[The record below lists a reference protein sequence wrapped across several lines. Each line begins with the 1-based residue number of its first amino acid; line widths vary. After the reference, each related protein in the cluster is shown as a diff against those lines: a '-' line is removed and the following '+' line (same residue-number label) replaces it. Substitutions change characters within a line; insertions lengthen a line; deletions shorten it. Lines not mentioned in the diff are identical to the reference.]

1 MSVTAEMR
9 RVDFA
14 LGPDARLLPAVSA
27 AITALGDDVG
37 FDPADVR
44 DLGAAAEAACE
55 DTFPQLPAESP
66 RLSVTVESF
75 LDRLEITLA
84 HRGESAP
91 AIGLETFA
99 AQAGGRGAKGPAL
112 LQSVDR
118 VQYDSSGGIARTRLV
133 KYLPQ
138 KAG

>member
-1 MSVTAEMR
+1 
-9 RVDFA
+9 VDFA

-27 AITALGDDVG
+27 AITALGDAVG

-91 AIGLETFA
+91 AVGLETFA
-99 AQAGGRGAKGPAL
+99 AQAGAKGPAL

>member
-1 MSVTAEMR
+1 MSVTAETR
-9 RVDFA
+9 RVVFA
-14 LGPDARLLPAVSA
+14 LGRDARLLRAVSA

-37 FDPADVR
+37 FDPADAK
-44 DLGAAAEAACE
+44 DLGAAAEAACG
-55 DTFPQLPAESP
+55 DTFPQLSAESP

-84 HRGESAP
+84 HRGESVP
-91 AIGLETFA
+91 AIGLEAFA
-99 AQAGGRGAKGPAL
+99 AQAGAKGPAL

-133 KYLPQ
+133 KYLP
-138 KAG
+138 KKTG